1 MNRGFDHFLSPDV
14 VVCRALLLS
23 TTLALRYTIGITTDF
38 WTQQMMIKDD
48 LEIKRGCSTSI
59 VQNPSRGTPC

>member
-23 TTLALRYTIGITTDF
+23 TTLALRCRYNYTDF

>member
-23 TTLALRYTIGITTDF
+23 TTLALRYRYNYTDF